1 VLVYIFIKK
10 LFARRLHLILS
21 ILLGEEGLQHSVP
34 SMKKESFTTI
44 ISIFKSIKCS
54 QDVVDGNKTKTLHA
68 ICDLGFLIAKRLW
81 NDQTNLSDAQ
91 TVPLPSQLYMPLQD
105 DQNESSVEK
114 SDEKMWLGCEKV
126 LAHFEDVMTANIDKV
141 KSPKHKMLIDET
153 DEFGNEVPLGKIVK
167 LLKLQGEKKTG
178 RKQKTSSSSVNTGNV
193 DDVLGLVREINL
205 DNQGDLGESQ
215 KSKPKKRQTETNETN
230 EKPLDFSSP
239 KRKRSISNNR
249 PHSAKGSK
257 NSDEHLLHTP
267 SKDGTY
273 TSLETKLKEKK
284 DRHDSTD
291 TGLLVSPTSKT
302 PVSKGNKGAKKSHT
316 DILNSGP
323 KKSADADSTK
333 RTVEPRSLNGSLKRQ
348 KPKPISGLVKCSTH
362 DSSST
367 DLVGHR
373 IKVWWPLDKRFYG
386 GVVQSYDSSKKKHT
400 VLYDDGDVEVLNLS
414 KEKWM
419 PIESNDSS
427 VKKQKNDH
435 LLTNQGRAQERT
447 TSSSKSSPSQ
457 QKSKKRSLPPKRK
470 GQPKNKRRKTAGG
483 NKSVEASSGAG
494 GNDSDSSSSLAR
506 SDVDKDVNSVL
517 NARLKQHRLGRTPNK
532 SLVAIG

>member
-1 VLVYIFIKK
+1 
-10 LFARRLHLILS
+10 
-21 ILLGEEGLQHSVP
+21 
-34 SMKKESFTTI
+34 
-44 ISIFKSIKCS
+44 
-54 QDVVDGNKTKTLHA
+54 
-68 ICDLGFLIAKRLW
+68 
-81 NDQTNLSDAQ
+81 
-91 TVPLPSQLYMPLQD
+91 
-105 DQNESSVEK
+105 
-114 SDEKMWLGCEKV
+114 
-126 LAHFEDVMTANIDKV
+126 
-141 KSPKHKMLIDET
+141 MLIDET

-267 SKDGTY
+267 SKDRTY

-323 KKSADADSTK
+323 KVISSIPMLFICLYKTYEFQFLICPFFFIFF
-333 RTVEPRSLNGSLKRQ
+333 RTLLQ
-348 KPKPISGLVKCSTH
+348 
-362 DSSST
+362 
-367 DLVGHR
+367 
-373 IKVWWPLDKRFYG
+373 
-386 GVVQSYDSSKKKHT
+386 T
-400 VLYDDGDVEVLNLS
+400 VLRELLNREV
-414 KEKWM
+414 
-419 PIESNDSS
+419 
-427 VKKQKNDH
+427 
-435 LLTNQGRAQERT
+435 
-447 TSSSKSSPSQ
+447 
-457 QKSKKRSLPPKRK
+457 
-470 GQPKNKRRKTAGG
+470 
-483 NKSVEASSGAG
+483 
-494 GNDSDSSSSLAR
+494 
-506 SDVDKDVNSVL
+506 
-517 NARLKQHRLGRTPNK
+517 
-532 SLVAIG
+532 